1 LDPTTSETASSR
13 TGLQK
18 SYDLNNRRKIF
29 ATPSKG
35 APVSWRADLVDAL
48 YGTEVPVL
56 VAVETVIAHCTNKGR
71 AMDGMPSRPAR
82 PRVYESKARFTP
94 DDDQLLVDLK
104 DNESLA
110 WKEVISYF
118 PGRTEGSLKKRYA
131 KVKAMP
137 FLEGR
142 GREDGDN
149 GDPMPPARK
158 RRTPSSQQE
167 SSPLTQKR
175 HKTGH
180 NSCGFLRPETVRGR
194 TLREL
199 SAECH
204 AFVIEELT

>member
-1 LDPTTSETASSR
+1 M
-13 TGLQK
+13 
-18 SYDLNNRRKIF
+18 
-29 ATPSKG
+29 
-35 APVSWRADLVDAL
+35 
-48 YGTEVPVL
+48 PVL

-142 GREDGDN
+142 VAKMETTGIQCRQ
-149 GDPMPPARK
+149 P
-158 RRTPSSQQE
+158 E
-167 SSPLTQKR
+167 SEERLLLNRSPVL
-175 HKTGH
+175 
-180 NSCGFLRPETVRGR
+180 
-194 TLREL
+194 
-199 SAECH
+199 
-204 AFVIEELT
+204 